1 MKLLRRR
8 RGAPSVP
15 GALVGPAR
23 VDRRTKN
30 LIPRL
35 VAGEIAVVDHEDM
48 DRLSAE
54 GLIQHG
60 AAAVVNAS
68 RSSTGR
74 YPNLGPLLLCSADI
88 PVIDGAGPEV
98 MGILEGSMLL
108 IDNNRVYYWYE
119 DDDREEIARGR
130 RLTLEHAE
138 EMLDEA
144 KEGIADELERFAE
157 NTIEYI
163 RDERDVLL
171 EAARLP
177 EVRTD
182 FHGRHVLIVVRGYDY
197 KDDLRALR
205 SYIREVKPLLIAV
218 DGGADALLD
227 FGLPP
232 NMVIGDM
239 DSVTTEALTC
249 GAELVVHAYA
259 GGHAP
264 GLERLDALGL
274 GCIIFEATGTS
285 EDIAM
290 LLAYERGAELIVAV
304 GTHANLIEF
313 RDKGRKGMASTFLTR
328 LRVGP
333 ILVDAKGLS
342 RLYHGRV
349 RRRDLVALVGAAL
362 LTVAVV
368 VLLSDVFRYQL
379 QLYWTEV
386 TTTWNTLFRSVFG

>member
-8 RGAPSVP
+8 KGPPRIP
-15 GALVGPAR
+15 GAVVGQAR
-23 VDRRTKN
+23 VDRSTKN
-30 LIPRL
+30 LFVRL
-35 VAGEIAVVDHEDM
+35 VAGEIAVIDHEDM

-68 RSSTGR
+68 KSSTGR
-74 YPNLGPLLLCSADI
+74 YPNLGPLLLCSADV
-88 PVIDGAGPEV
+88 PLIDDVGPEIMSV
-98 MGILEGSMLL
+98 PEGAMLL
-108 IDNNRVYYWYE
+108 VDGHRVYYWFE
-119 DDDREEIARGR
+119 DGERKEIARGR
-130 RLTLEHAE
+130 RLTLEHVE
-138 EMLDEA
+138 EVLDEA
-144 KEGIADELERFAE
+144 KEGIAAELERFAE

-177 EVRTD
+177 EVKTD

-197 KDDLRALR
+197 RDDLRALR

-227 FGLPP
+227 FGLKPD
-232 NMVIGDM
+232 MVIGDM
-239 DSVTTEALTC
+239 DSITTESLTS

-274 GCIIFEATGTS
+274 PCVIFEATGTS

-313 RDKGRKGMASTFLTR
+313 RDKGRKGMAST
-328 LRVGP
+328 
-333 ILVDAKGLS
+333 
-342 RLYHGRV
+342 
-349 RRRDLVALVGAAL
+349 
-362 LTVAVV
+362 
-368 VLLSDVFRYQL
+368 
-379 QLYWTEV
+379 
-386 TTTWNTLFRSVFG
+386 